1 MNTANTATNDQ
12 LLSTLRNIVGP
23 AHLLDSHQV
32 SLRAT
37 HFWDSSPLQ
46 AFALVRPANTLET
59 SEVLKACYQAS
70 QVVVTHG
77 GVTGLVDGNR
87 STCNDIILSLE
98 RQQQIEAID
107 PVGKNIR
114 VQAGAK
120 LQTVQEHAALA
131 GLQIGLDL
139 GARGSCTIGGNV
151 STNAGGLSVLRY
163 GMMRE
168 QVLGLEAVLS
178 DGTVISSMNSMMK
191 NNAGYDLKQL
201 FIGSEGTLGVITR
214 VVLRLRAETP
224 QTSTA
229 LLAFE
234 SFANVTNTL
243 AHLDNALNGTLDAFE
258 VIWKPFFQLNTD
270 PVRTDTA
277 RAPISRDYPIYAI
290 VESRSANSTTQ
301 TDLLQTALETCM
313 TQGDIIDAAIAQS
326 KAEAANTWHIREHID
341 IALEPDPIFVYDIS
355 LPIAEMESYV
365 NVLDTELSKIWP
377 QVELYV
383 YGHLADGNLH
393 ILVAPSA
400 NDPLL
405 EVNNTIRE
413 QWQAQS
419 NQLVYGPLQAFGGSI
434 SAEHGIGL
442 TKKSYLPLSRN
453 KQEIALMQLL
463 KKTLDPKTLLNPG
476 KVIDV

>member
-1 MNTANTATNDQ
+1 MNIANTASHNQ
-12 LLSTLRNIVGP
+12 LLSTLRNIVGV
-23 AHLLDSHQV
+23 AHVLDSQQV
-32 SLRAT
+32 SQRAT

-46 AFALVRPANTLET
+46 ARALVRPANTIET
-59 SEVLKACYQAS
+59 SEVLKACYQAN

-98 RQQQIEAID
+98 RQQHIEAID
-107 PVGKNIR
+107 PVGKNMR

-120 LQTVQEHAALA
+120 LQAVQEHAAQA

-151 STNAGGLSVLRY
+151 ATNAGGLSVLRY

-178 DGTVISSMNSMMK
+178 DGTIISSMNSMMK

-201 FIGSEGTLGVITR
+201 FIGSEGTLGIITR
-214 VVLRLRAETP
+214 VVLRLRTDTP
-224 QTSTA
+224 QISTA
-229 LLAFE
+229 LLGFE

-258 VIWKPFFQLNTD
+258 VIWNPFFQLNTN
-270 PVRTDTA
+270 PARNDTA
-277 RAPISRDYPIYAI
+277 RAPLSRDYPIYAI

-301 TDLLQTALETCM
+301 TDLLQTALETCLA
-313 TQGDIIDAAIAQS
+313 QGDIIDAAIAQS
-326 KAEAANTWHIREHID
+326 KAEAANIWHIREHID
-341 IALEPDPIFVYDIS
+341 IALEPDPIFVYDVS
-355 LPIAEMESYV
+355 LPISEMESYV
-365 NVLDTELSKIWP
+365 NELHVELSKIWP
-377 QVELYV
+377 HLQLYV

-393 ILVAPSA
+393 VLVAPSETEQML
-400 NDPLL
+400 DD
-405 EVNNTIRE
+405 NNTIRE

-442 TKKSYLPLSRN
+442 TKKPYLSLSRN
-453 KQEIALMQLL
+453 DQEIELMQLL
-463 KKTLDPKTLLNPG
+463 KKTLDPKNILNPG